1 MLLLKLEL
9 RYGIKALIFGTKCH
23 AVKEML
29 DNRVQQICA
38 FKQTHYKAFGS
49 YRKVGGYAEWF

>member
-9 RYGIKALIFGTKCH
+9 RYGIKALIFGTKCY

-38 FKQTHYKAFGS
+38 FKQTRYKAFGS
-49 YRKVGGYAEWF
+49 YRKVGGYAE